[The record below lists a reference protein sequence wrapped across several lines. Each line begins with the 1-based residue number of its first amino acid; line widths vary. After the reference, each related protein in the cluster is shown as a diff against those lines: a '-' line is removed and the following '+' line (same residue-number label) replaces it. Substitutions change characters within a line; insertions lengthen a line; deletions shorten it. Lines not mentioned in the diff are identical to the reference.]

1 MRDQAVLASADF
13 AIKIENITYTERTDG
28 GTGMLEAISK
38 CKTGEMS
45 SIGMF
50 KGFELLVEKNF
61 LDINY
66 LVLRGKTD
74 YKTELS
80 TSPVGNMVKLENL
93 FNGIQDNIEFLE
105 KKIAQ
110 YKGDLEASK
119 TEYEKPFAYEEEL
132 RTKLARQG
140 ELNAMLDLEN
150 SKTCDSDIA
159 RNDSTRKESSVAE
172 SKMTYDTV
180 ERDYADAIIRSY
192 SGKSNEISS
201 YIFKYVDLPE
211 EIVKQKCEDYGLCQ
225 DGIVPIIEPDL
236 LGEYFVLRNID
247 KLGGFLCVADFWI
260 KLIRDFNYLLLTKY
274 KRGIL
279 NVARLN
285 LAEFVTYFIQGI
297 FEAYYMTNDMGER
310 KRLRNLMETLFEQ
323 VYEWIPADDIMFPM
337 GKDGTISWIAFLS
350 QGHLNDV
357 LNKMDYIDEGGVEK
371 IRKTS
376 NNPYDILISDHARE
390 IYIEMCNCL
399 ENDMNCHKIVD
410 LLNELAQLYEE
421 EKQKII
427 ELEADFRDID
437 IQSMKCN

>member
-1 MRDQAVLASADF
+1 MIENRLHSLLLLKKLACVKQDVEMRDQAVLASADF

-172 SKMTYDTV
+172 SKMTYGIEDKDT
-180 ERDYADAIIRSY
+180 RR
-192 SGKSNEISS
+192 
-201 YIFKYVDLPE
+201 
-211 EIVKQKCEDYGLCQ
+211 
-225 DGIVPIIEPDL
+225 
-236 LGEYFVLRNID
+236 
-247 KLGGFLCVADFWI
+247 
-260 KLIRDFNYLLLTKY
+260 
-274 KRGIL
+274 
-279 NVARLN
+279 
-285 LAEFVTYFIQGI
+285 
-297 FEAYYMTNDMGER
+297 
-310 KRLRNLMETLFEQ
+310 
-323 VYEWIPADDIMFPM
+323 
-337 GKDGTISWIAFLS
+337 
-350 QGHLNDV
+350 
-357 LNKMDYIDEGGVEK
+357 
-371 IRKTS
+371 
-376 NNPYDILISDHARE
+376 
-390 IYIEMCNCL
+390 
-399 ENDMNCHKIVD
+399 
-410 LLNELAQLYEE
+410 
-421 EKQKII
+421 
-427 ELEADFRDID
+427 
-437 IQSMKCN
+437 